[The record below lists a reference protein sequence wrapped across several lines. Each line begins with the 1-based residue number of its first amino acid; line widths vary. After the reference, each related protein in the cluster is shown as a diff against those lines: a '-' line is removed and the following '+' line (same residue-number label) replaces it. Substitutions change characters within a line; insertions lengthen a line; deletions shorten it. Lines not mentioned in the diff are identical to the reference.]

1 MVKRGAVIGIGFF
14 LLGVGLTSLVLMKM
28 EGVYRP
34 ASKGQPDLHDVKPPA
49 PSQQE
54 PGTQPGFELRPLPVT
69 PDSIKQTPE
78 PGSQTEQSPAPQSV
92 EEPKNP
98 PLAETKS
105 QPRPSPEALPPVVI
119 RFRFDPAQQRE
130 INVAQVH
137 LGDSISVRVRRRGLA
152 NLGLHLAF
160 AVPDTLETDAWR
172 QWSTGA
178 RRAAVAPIHDTDR
191 IVLTA
196 DGDFGVA
203 LIKKL
208 DSNEGAV
215 LRLGADY
222 PAGHNLGAPR
232 GGPAGWGG
240 YVIEM
245 RIYPGNRWKIKPR
258 SLM

>member
-78 PGSQTEQSPAPQSV
+78 PGSQTVQSPAPQSV

-137 LGDSISVRVRRRGLA
+137 LGDSISVRA
-152 NLGLHLAF
+152 A
-160 AVPDTLETDAWR
+160 A
-172 QWSTGA
+172 GA
-178 RRAAVAPIHDTDR
+178 SEP
-191 IVLTA
+191 
-196 DGDFGVA
+196 
-203 LIKKL
+203 
-208 DSNEGAV
+208 
-215 LRLGADY
+215 
-222 PAGHNLGAPR
+222 GAPSRFRSSGYSGDRRLAPVEHR
-232 GGPAGWGG
+232 GPTCGRCPD
-240 YVIEM
+240 
-245 RIYPGNRWKIKPR
+245 P
-258 SLM
+258 